1 MKHIETF
8 ENFKVED
15 TVTEGLAYSNSQ
27 IQDAVT
33 AAEEAF
39 WTSVASSF
47 PDVKTGDFSPSDT
60 IKLLNAMKAAVTTWL
75 KENA

>member
-15 TVTEGLAYSNSQ
+15 TVTEGLTYSNKK
-27 IQDAVT
+27 IEDAVT

-47 PDVKTGDFSPSDT
+47 PEVETGDFSPSDT
-60 IKLLNAMKAAVTTWL
+60 VKLLNAMKAAVTTWL